1 MAEQKGGRPI
11 AASMR
16 PTGGDKALVS
26 RKQYF
31 RRKKVCKLSVEKV
44 DDVTYRD
51 FQLLKQ
57 FISENGRILPQR
69 ITGTSPAFQR
79 RLARAIKQ
87 ARNIAL
93 LPFNARG

>member
-1 MAEQKGGRPI
+1 MAEQRGGRPI

-31 RRKKVCKLSVEKV
+31 RRKKVCKFSVEKM
-44 DDVTYRD
+44 
-51 FQLLKQ
+51 KQ
-57 FISENGRILPQR
+57 FISENGRILPRR

-93 LPFNARG
+93 LPFTSRN